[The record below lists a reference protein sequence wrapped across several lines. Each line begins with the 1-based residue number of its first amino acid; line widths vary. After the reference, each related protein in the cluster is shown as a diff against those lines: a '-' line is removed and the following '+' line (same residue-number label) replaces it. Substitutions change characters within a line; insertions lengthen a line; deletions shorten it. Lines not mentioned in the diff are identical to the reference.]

1 VTVLYDDV
9 GECVTALLALAGP
22 RLNVGMPIGI
32 GKPIPLANE
41 LYRRAL
47 RDPAIELTFVTG
59 LSLSIPRASSSLQR
73 RFLEPFVARVFG
85 DAAEPAYLQALRDD
99 TLPPNIKVI
108 EFFLEPGAALDW
120 PHSQLQHLSTNYT
133 QVARDLLARGV
144 NVILQLVAT
153 RNRHGQR
160 QISLGSNP
168 DVTLDLLDAI
178 EASKATDR
186 PILLV
191 GQTHPRMPFMLGH
204 AQVEASRFDLLLEHE
219 RYDNELF
226 CPPNLALSLVDHA
239 IGLHASALSRD
250 GGTLQIGIGELGDAI
265 VYALQL
271 RHQQND
277 TWRAALGDIG
287 GERSTA
293 LIDAV
298 GGRDRFLQ
306 GLFGCSEMFVDQLLD
321 LQRAGVLRRRV
332 FDCLPLERALATGA
346 IGERF
351 EADVLDRLLD
361 CGLAPLL
368 DARSFASLQACGV
381 FVTDARFERDEKR
394 GDGIRLPD
402 GTWTGADLSD
412 RATRA
417 RLAAN
422 AIGRMLQG
430 GAVLQA
436 GFLLGP
442 KGFYA
447 ALRDLPDSERALFD
461 MRGVAYI
468 NQLDGA
474 DRELRVLQ
482 RRDARFINSTMMVT
496 LLGAAVSDGL
506 ADGRVVSG
514 VGGQYNFVAMGHGL
528 AGARSI
534 LCVRATRDKGG
545 RTRSNLVFSYG
556 HVTIPRHLRDIVI
569 TEYGSAD
576 LRGRTDCEVVAALLN
591 IADSRFQPA
600 LLAEAKR
607 HGKIARDYVIP
618 EHHRFNTPQQLRRGF
633 AAHRNRGLFSEFPF
647 GSEFSGE
654 EILLARA
661 LKLLAVRTARPV
673 GRLLTVL
680 RALTTPPR
688 REQEPCLARMGLGTG
703 AGTGRDGWL
712 DRQLLRYALGEI
724 DKNV

>member
-1 VTVLYDDV
+1 
-9 GECVTALLALAGP
+9 
-22 RLNVGMPIGI
+22 
-32 GKPIPLANE
+32 
-41 LYRRAL
+41 
-47 RDPAIELTFVTG
+47 
-59 LSLSIPRASSSLQR
+59 
-73 RFLEPFVARVFG
+73 
-85 DAAEPAYLQALRDD
+85 
-99 TLPPNIKVI
+99 
-108 EFFLEPGAALDW
+108 
-120 PHSQLQHLSTNYT
+120 
-133 QVARDLLARGV
+133 
-144 NVILQLVAT
+144 
-153 RNRHGQR
+153 
-160 QISLGSNP
+160 
-168 DVTLDLLDAI
+168 
-178 EASKATDR
+178 
-186 PILLV
+186 
-191 GQTHPRMPFMLGH
+191 
-204 AQVEASRFDLLLEHE
+204 
-219 RYDNELF
+219 
-226 CPPNLALSLVDHA
+226 
-239 IGLHASALSRD
+239 
-250 GGTLQIGIGELGDAI
+250 
-265 VYALQL
+265 
-271 RHQQND
+271 
-277 TWRAALGDIG
+277 
-287 GERSTA
+287 
-293 LIDAV
+293 
-298 GGRDRFLQ
+298 
-306 GLFGCSEMFVDQLLD
+306 MFVDQLLD

-361 CGLAPLL
+361 CGLAPQL

-381 FVTDARFERDEKR
+381 FVADARFEHDEKR

-402 GTWTGADLSD
+402 GTWTGADLGD

-436 GFLLGP
+436 AFLLGP

-461 MRGVAYI
+461 MRGVGYI

-514 VGGQYNFVAMGHGL
+514 VGGQYNFVAMGHSL
-528 AGARSI
+528 ADARSI

-618 EHHRFNTPQQLRRGF
+618 ERHRYNTPQQLRRGF
-633 AAHRNRGLFSEFPF
+633 AAYRNRGLFSEFPF

-661 LKLLAVRTARPV
+661 LKLLAARTARPV

-680 RALTTPPR
+680 RALATPPR
-688 REQEPCLARMGLGTG
+688 REQEPCLTRMGLG
-703 AGTGRDGWL
+703 AGSRDGWL